1 MLTPRRLIVLLALT
15 VLTGCAI
22 CAPGKSKL
30 DQDMVAKTSVSQ

>member
-22 CAPGKSKL
+22 CAPGASKL
-30 DQDMVAKTSVSQ
+30 DQDMVANTSASQ